1 MTELK
6 RYPEYKDS
14 GVEWLSE
21 IPSAWSVCAFGRF
34 ARFRNGADYSSVEVA
49 DGGYPVYG
57 SAGEFRRASEF
68 LFDGESV
75 LFGRKGTVDRPLH
88 VTGRFWTVDT
98 MYYTEIATRHLV
110 PRFVYYWATQLPY
123 SYWLT
128 STALPSMTQSDLS
141 AAKIPYISIED
152 QDAIVAF
159 LDRET
164 AEIDAFIADQ
174 EELIGLLAERRAAAV
189 DVLLRQDDGKGIR
202 NMIKLGWAFD
212 FLNGDRGSDYPD
224 RRDLVESGVPVT
236 CSTACVDQ
244 LVRTQSFVGPVEVR
258 WHHRW
263 WRYGLGRERSIAA
276 TRSGY
281 SIRGWNDTR
290 GCC

>member
-1 MTELK
+1 MSSGLVSSQVLGHSARLEGS
-6 RYPEYKDS
+6 PDS
-14 GVEWLSE
+14 ATGPTTPVWKSQTAGIRSTDREASSGGH
-21 IPSAWSVCAFGRF
+21 PSFCSTVSRCSSGARAQLIGRF
-34 ARFRNGADYSSVEVA
+34 TLLV
-49 DGGYPVYG
+49 G
-57 SAGEFRRASEF
+57 SG
-68 LFDGESV
+68 
-75 LFGRKGTVDRPLH
+75 PL
-88 VTGRFWTVDT
+88 TRCTT
-98 MYYTEIATRHLV
+98 PRCYTEIATRHLV

-128 STALPSMTQSDLS
+128 STALPSMTQSGLS

-202 NMIKLGWAFD
+202 NMIQLGWAFD

-224 RRDLVESGVPVT
+224 RRDFVESGVPVT